1 MVRSEDNHSASRSHL
16 ILTCFLLRHAPLGQ
30 LLHLVLVCWGRSSTI
45 SHCAL
50 ELSPREGR
58 GEGKGTVQSWHIHT
72 YTHVTQLLTQHTYVC
87 TYMRTHTQYRQ
98 PCTHV
103 TKHTYMC
110 TYIQTHTHTHTHART
125 HMHMHAHT
133 LWWPTQG
140 IISPLHSYPGDN
152 VVQTT
157 CPPGIVTRVTSHW
170 GLRPPERN
178 RTRHCLFNLIH
189 SKA

>member
-72 YTHVTQLLTQHTYVC
+72 YTHVTQLLTQHTYV
-87 TYMRTHTQYRQ
+87 YIHAYTHTVQTAMYT
-98 PCTHV
+98 CNKTYVHVYVHTNTH
-103 TKHTYMC
+103 
-110 TYIQTHTHTHTHART
+110 THTHTHTHAHPRT
-125 HMHMHAHT
+125 HTAVAHT
-133 LWWPTQG
+133 RYHLST
-140 IISPLHSYPGDN
+140 PLLP
-152 VVQTT
+152 
-157 CPPGIVTRVTSHW
+157 R
-170 GLRPPERN
+170 
-178 RTRHCLFNLIH
+178 
-189 SKA
+189 